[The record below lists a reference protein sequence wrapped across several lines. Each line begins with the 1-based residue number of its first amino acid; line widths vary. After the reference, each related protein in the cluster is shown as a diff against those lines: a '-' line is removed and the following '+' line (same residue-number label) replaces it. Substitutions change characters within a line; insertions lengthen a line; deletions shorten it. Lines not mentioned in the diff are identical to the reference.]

1 MAVEDAIP
9 TYQQIPWQNRDRL
22 VPTRTYCGRV
32 VYDRAVP
39 HYFTTDRVEKIL
51 DGYFLRTPPVE
62 PHEDKWERI
71 YRAAWRC
78 FAGSAIPFPAD
89 WDRPLLDTLKWAI
102 VNSFI
107 MLQDP
112 ARYLRQK
119 MWELVLALADLYDL
133 EDDLRQ
139 LYGGKVQ

>member
-1 MAVEDAIP
+1 
-9 TYQQIPWQNRDRL
+9 
-22 VPTRTYCGRV
+22 
-32 VYDRAVP
+32 
-39 HYFTTDRVEKIL
+39 
-51 DGYFLRTPPVE
+51 
-62 PHEDKWERI
+62 
-71 YRAAWRC
+71 
-78 FAGSAIPFPAD
+78 
-89 WDRPLLDTLKWAI
+89 
-102 VNSFI
+102 